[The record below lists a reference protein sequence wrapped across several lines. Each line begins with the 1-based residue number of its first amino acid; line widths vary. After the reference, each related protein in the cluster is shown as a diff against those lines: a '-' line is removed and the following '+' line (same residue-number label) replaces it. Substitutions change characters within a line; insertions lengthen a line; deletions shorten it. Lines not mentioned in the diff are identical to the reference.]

1 MKKLSLLFTLSL
13 VCSISMAQVDRYWK
27 LQNYTNP
34 DEIETITE
42 SEISEE
48 FEKIGTVFAKAKG
61 VTVISAINSVNNR
74 ALRKLKTETSMRG
87 GSHILFLNETQENN
101 IFSKTTAYSAI
112 LYRSQKLD
120 IEEFKNLLNANNYSF
135 KLSRKYNR
143 NKFSHRDDPIN
154 RPLKNSQWNEPYL
167 KNGKIIIEI
176 TENIGSSNR
185 LIKYEVIAFS
195 ETQILLF
202 IEDIPGIE
210 MRLISL
216 ERT

>member
-1 MKKLSLLFTLSL
+1 MEKLSLLFTLSL
-13 VCSISMAQVDRYWK
+13 VCFISMAQVDRYWK
-27 LQNYTNP
+27 LENYTNP
-34 DEIETITE
+34 NEIETITE
-42 SEISEE
+42 SELSED
-48 FEKIGTVFAKAKG
+48 FEKIGTIFAKAKG
-61 VTVISAINSVNNR
+61 VTIISAINSVNNR

-87 GSHILFLNETQENN
+87 GSHILFLHETQENN

-112 LYRSQKLD
+112 IYRSPKLN
-120 IEEFKNLLNANNYSF
+120 IEDLKNVLNANNFSF
-135 KLSRKYNR
+135 KLERKYNR
-143 NKFSHRDDPIN
+143 NKFSHLDNPIN
-154 RPLKNSQWNEPYL
+154 RPLKKLEWNEPYL

-202 IEDIPGIE
+202 IEDIPSIE